1 MSNRKTKVEPTTEPA
16 IVGNTV
22 LAAVYSEQ
30 ERIMIRNG
38 WCVAYNTWWKC
49 SKIIFGRPNKL
60 YCTKKNLEKSDK
72 FEKIT
77 DSE

>member
-38 WCVAYNTWWKC
+38 WCVAYNTWWKH
-49 SKIIFGRPNKL
+49 KDDGLDFRQMETKL
-60 YCTKKNLEKSDK
+60 IEALES
-72 FEKIT
+72 
-77 DSE
+77 SLLNGC

>member
-30 ERIMIRNG
+30 EMIMIRNG
-38 WCVAYNTWWKC
+38 WCVAYNTWWKH
-49 SKIIFGRPNKL
+49 KDDGLDFRQMETKL
-60 YCTKKNLEKSDK
+60 IEALES
-72 FEKIT
+72 
-77 DSE
+77 SLLNGC